1 MRNLAAAHAYN
12 VGGVFKETSKNGVT
26 FYEAELLKETDL
38 NKLILSY
45 SRDITTGYENVEVK
59 FDELCDFVTTDGFHF
74 VSHHL
79 LDGYRKAEN
88 QTGHFNMIVLDVDHE
103 CSIELAMAMLKDYKY
118 LLYTTKRHT
127 DKEHRFRIV
136 MPMKYNVKLNQEDYK
151 RFMKNIFEW
160 LPFESDEATG
170 QYARKW
176 LTNSGQLY
184 RNEGILL
191 DPTNFIPNTQ
201 KANETKRNIDDLSN
215 MDSIERFFLMQLND
229 GSSRNN
235 TIIKL
240 GLMLVDSGYNYE
252 SIEDKLISFN
262 DKMDEPLPVKEVMST
277 VMQTVRKKIAE
288 RDA

>member
-1 MRNLAAAHAYN
+1 MIYVYSLEKTLIDEFFD
-12 VGGVFKETSKNGVT
+12 FKEASSTLG
-26 FYEAELLKETDL
+26 
-38 NKLILSY
+38 
-45 SRDITTGYENVEVK
+45 
-59 FDELCDFVTTDGFHF
+59 
-74 VSHHL
+74 
-79 LDGYRKAEN
+79 
-88 QTGHFNMIVLDVDHE
+88 
-103 CSIELAMAMLKDYKY
+103 
-118 LLYTTKRHT
+118 
-127 DKEHRFRIV
+127 
-136 MPMKYNVKLNQEDYK
+136 
-151 RFMKNIFEW
+151 FMKNIFEW

-184 RNEGILL
+184 KNEGILL

-262 DKMDEPLPVKEVMST
+262 EKMDEPLPVKEVMST

-288 RDA
+288 RDS